1 MPTSRHL
8 GSSRKRFEPPLVVG
22 SFDATEVTERPDNEG
37 VSHLHCN
44 CPQFAMTKPGDES
57 FCEHLRIVL
66 EKNWDG
72 HPQNAPMR
80 DLPRH
85 IWVPVFQHP
94 GLQVQVI
101 LEKVDDKLRKVEIL
115 RTFEPTQSHPTGG
128 TEPEFIGFIQIGQG
142 RGAIRTLV
150 SEWLI
155 EQATKPYP
163 KCRAPYHGTGTK
175 KTVMDTRSKHAL
187 ANLADLLVTGSCR
200 ICNEDAAIP
209 DV

>member
-1 MPTSRHL
+1 MATSRHL

-37 VSHLHCN
+37 ASYLHCN

-72 HPQNAPMR
+72 HPQNAPTR
-80 DLPRH
+80 DLPHR

-94 GLQVQVI
+94 GLQVQVV
-101 LEKVDDKLRKVEIL
+101 LEKVNEKLRRVSIL
-115 RTFEPTQSHPTGG
+115 RTKDENGLIAT
-128 TEPEFIGFIQIGQG
+128 TEPEFIGFIQLGQG

-150 SEWLI
+150 SDWLI
-155 EQATKPYP
+155 EQAAKPIP
-163 KCRAPYHGTGTK
+163 ECRAPYHGKGNYPIINP
-175 KTVMDTRSKHAL
+175 RSKRDLTH
-187 ANLADLLVTGSCR
+187 LADILITGSCR
-200 ICNEDAAIP
+200 GCNEDAAIP